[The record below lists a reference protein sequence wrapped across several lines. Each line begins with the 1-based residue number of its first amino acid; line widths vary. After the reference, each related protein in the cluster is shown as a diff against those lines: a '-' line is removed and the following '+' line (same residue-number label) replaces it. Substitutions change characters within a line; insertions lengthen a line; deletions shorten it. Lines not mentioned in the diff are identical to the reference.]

1 MTGGG
6 AVYDGE
12 EQGRAALAVLLRELR
27 ESAPPERFGGTGR
40 VTQAQVAYA
49 IRVTETYYR
58 RMERGQAPVTRP
70 TVEALV
76 SAHQLEGASK
86 LALYRLAL
94 GWEPDVTVAVTEVDP
109 HTAAIIDALPF
120 PSYLSDPAWTVV
132 HYNALHAAWWPT
144 SLAGENVMRMVL
156 LDPAVRVRLM
166 DWQESWAVPMLAQ
179 LRFAQVRLR
188 DPYPARLAKLLE
200 ELRRASPDVDRLC
213 DEQHVVYVHPDGDVR
228 GMLCP
233 HGERVEVRILANE
246 PAGYPNYRLI
256 SLVPLAGLAC
266 SDCVRG
272 GIPAWPETPVPR
284 L

>member
-1 MTGGG
+1 MSSG
-6 AVYDGE
+6 AAYDGE
-12 EQGRAALAVLLRELR
+12 EQGRGPLAVLLRELR
-27 ESAPPERFGGTGR
+27 ENARAERFGATGR

-76 SAHQLEGASK
+76 SAYQLEGASK

-94 GWEPDVTVAVTEVDP
+94 GWEPDVTVAITEVDP
-109 HTAAIIDALPF
+109 HTAAVIDALPF

-132 HYNALHAAWWPT
+132 HYNKLHAAWWPT

-156 LDPAVRVRLM
+156 VDPAVRVRLM
-166 DWQESWAVPMLAQ
+166 DWQEAWAVPMLAQ
-179 LRFAQVRLR
+179 IRAAQVRLR
-188 DPYPARLAKLLE
+188 DPYPGRLAKLLE
-200 ELRRASPDVDRLC
+200 ELRRASSDVDRLC
-213 DEQHVVYVHPDGDVR
+213 EDQHVVYVHPDGDVR

-246 PAGYPNYRLI
+246 PAAYPNYRLV
-256 SLVPLAGLAC
+256 SLVPLAGSAC
-266 SDCVRG
+266 CECVRG
-272 GIPAWPETPVPR
+272 GLPTMPE
-284 L
+284 